1 MPLSSPNL
9 DDLRFQRDLV
19 DEARRRII
27 HYCPEWTEYN
37 LSDPG
42 ITLIELFAWMTEL
55 IVYRLNQVPEKH
67 YVEFLS
73 LLGMQRRP
81 ASSARA
87 DLTFWLS
94 ISLPISPEN
103 QDPVIVPQGVEVA
116 SRRVGEEE
124 EVIFTTDR
132 QLTIVPPKLTQL
144 RREEDFNK
152 NYLPRLGIETFYAFN
167 QTEPQVGDTFYL
179 GFDESRDISGH
190 ILQLTFECER
200 TQAVGVRREDPPWV
214 WECSRGDGIWE
225 EVLPSTRQ
233 GEKETTGGLNN
244 PKGNLVLY
252 LPLSMRP
259 DQVYGRGAYWVRCR
273 LEPRHPE
280 QGMYTESPRVTSVVA
295 HTLGATVPA
304 THAVI
309 EENEFLGH
317 SDGEPG
323 QTFQLEYAPIL
334 ALQEGETVE
343 IEEKRHG
350 ELVFVPWQFVPDFS
364 DSDRYDRHFTVDA
377 ATGEVSF
384 GPAVRQ
390 PDGTVRQYGRVPE
403 AGRSIR
409 FSRYRYGGG
418 VVGNVPSDT
427 LQMLTTSLA
436 YISRVTNLRR
446 ASGGRDAESIEEVKA
461 RAQRELRAQ
470 LRAVTAEDYEILAK
484 GATRTVERV
493 KCNMPQGSNGRL
505 PPGTIEI
512 IIVPAVAD
520 SLRVGDLTKLYVD
533 ETLAKTVQDHLDE
546 YRLLTTTLRIR
557 EPSYVGVKVHA
568 EIIPS
573 EYSRPE
579 VVKARVTESLNNFI
593 SPLAIAEDGAGNGQ
607 QDELMAGPAGHD
619 WEGWPFGRNLYVA
632 EIFSLIQRVP
642 GVKHIL
648 DVQLSTRSVIPSKE
662 FPPESEEQGRG
673 DTEVPDIES
682 AHDGS
687 EAGELRAVDQK
698 IIRVPADTLLCS
710 LDHEITLAAL
720 GEEEEDEDE
729 QS

>member
-1 MPLSSPNL
+1 MPLPSPNL

-67 YVEFLS
+67 YVEFLNM
-73 LLGMQRRP
+73 LGMQRRP

-94 ISLPISPEN
+94 VSLPISPEN
-103 QDPVIVPQGVEVA
+103 EEPVIVPQGVEVV
-116 SRRVGEEE
+116 SRSVDEEQ

-132 QLTIVPPKLTQL
+132 RLTIVPPRLAQL
-144 RREEDFNK
+144 RREEDFHK
-152 NYLPRLGIETFYAFN
+152 NYLPRLGIETFYAFDR
-167 QTEPQVGDTFYL
+167 TEPQEGDTFYL
-179 GFDESRDISGH
+179 GFEESQDISGH
-190 ILQLTFECER
+190 VLQLTFECER

-214 WECSRGDGIWE
+214 WECSMGDGTWE
-225 EVLPSTRQ
+225 EIRPSTRQ
-233 GEKETTGGLNN
+233 GEKDTTGGLNN
-244 PKGNLVLY
+244 PRGSLVLY
-252 LPLSMRP
+252 LPLGMRP
-259 DQVYGRGAYWVRCR
+259 DQVYGRSALWVRCR
-273 LEPRHPE
+273 LEPRRPE
-280 QGMYTESPRVTSVVA
+280 QGMYTESPRVSDVVA
-295 HTLGATVPA
+295 HTLGAAVPA

-309 EENEFLGH
+309 VEDEILGR

-323 QTFQLEYAPIL
+323 QTFLLEYAPIL
-334 ALQEGETVE
+334 ALQDGETVE
-343 IEEKRHG
+343 VEEKRHG
-350 ELVFVPWQFVPDFS
+350 EIVFVPWQSVSDFARS
-364 DSDRYDRHFTVDA
+364 ERYDRHFTVDT

-390 PDGTVRQYGRVPE
+390 PDGTVHQYGRIPE

-409 FSRYRYGGG
+409 FIRYRYGGG
-418 VVGNVPSDT
+418 VTGNVPADS

-446 ASGGRDAESIEEVKA
+446 ASGGRDAETIEEVKA

-493 KCNMPQGSNGRL
+493 KCNVPQDKGSDGRL
-505 PPGTIEI
+505 PPGTVEI
-512 IIVPAVAD
+512 LIVPAVAD
-520 SLRVGDLTKLYVD
+520 SLRVGDLTKLHVD
-533 ETLAKTVQDHLDE
+533 EALARTVGDHLDR
-546 YRLLTTTLRIR
+546 YRLLTTTLRIK
-557 EPSYVGVKVHA
+557 EPNYVGVKVHA

-573 EYSRPE
+573 EYSQPE
-579 VVKARVTESLNNFI
+579 LVQARVAESLRDFV
-593 SPLAIAEDGAGNGQ
+593 SPLAIAEDGVGNGQ
-607 QDELMAGPAGHD
+607 QDGSMANLTDDD

-642 GVKHIL
+642 GVKHVL
-648 DVQLSTRSVIPSKE
+648 DVQLSTRPVVPSKE
-662 FPPESEEQGRG
+662 SSPEGEE
-673 DTEVPDIES
+673 
-682 AHDGS
+682 
-687 EAGELRAVDQK
+687 DQEGVAEPLTVLDQRV
-698 IIRVPADTLLCS
+698 IRISADTLLCS
-710 LDHEITLAAL
+710 LNHEITSAGLEEL
-720 GEEEEDEDE
+720 EQELEEGDGGEQGENEPG
-729 QS
+729 

>member
-1 MPLSSPNL
+1 MSLPSPNL

-42 ITLIELFAWMTEL
+42 ITLIELFAWMTEM

-67 YVEFLS
+67 YVEFLN
-73 LLGMQRRP
+73 LLGMQRQP
-81 ASSARA
+81 ASSART

-94 ISLPISPEN
+94 VSLPISPDNEN
-103 QDPVIVPQGVEVA
+103 PVIVPQGTEVV
-116 SRRVGEEE
+116 SRRTGEEE

-132 QLTIVPPKLTQL
+132 KLTVVPPKLTQL
-144 RREEDFNK
+144 RRAEDFHK

-167 QTEPQVGDTFYL
+167 QTKPEVGDTFYL

-214 WECSRGDGIWE
+214 WECSMGDGTWE
-225 EVLPSTRQ
+225 EVLPSTRP
-233 GEKETTGGLNN
+233 GEKDTTGGLNN
-244 PKGNLVLY
+244 PKGSLVLY
-252 LPLSMRP
+252 LPLGMRP
-259 DQVYGRGAYWVRCR
+259 DQPSQVGGRSATWVRCR
-273 LEPRHPE
+273 LEPRRPE
-280 QGMYTESPRVTSVVA
+280 QGMYTESPRVTSLTA

-309 EENEFLGH
+309 VEDEVLGR

-343 IEEKRHG
+343 VEEKRHG
-350 ELVFVPWQFVPDFS
+350 EIVFVPWQSVPDFAH
-364 DSDRYDRHFTVDA
+364 SDRYDRHFTVDA

-390 PDGTVRQYGRVPE
+390 PDGTVHQYGRVPE

-409 FSRYRYGGG
+409 FTRYRYGGG
-418 VVGNVPSDT
+418 VQGNVPVDS
-427 LQMLTTSLA
+427 LQVLTTSLA

-446 ASGGRDAESIEEVKA
+446 ASGGRDPESIEEVKS

-470 LRAVTAEDYEILAK
+470 LRAVTAEDYEQLAQK
-484 GATRTVERV
+484 ATRAVARV
-493 KCNMPQGSNGRL
+493 KCNIPRDSHGRL
-505 PPGTIEI
+505 PPGMIEI
-512 IIVPAVAD
+512 LVVPAAAD
-520 SLRVGDLTKLYVD
+520 SLRAGDLTGLHVD
-533 ETLAKTVQDHLDE
+533 ETLTKTVEEYLDK
-546 YRLLTTTLRIR
+546 YRLLTTTLRIK
-557 EPSYVGVKVHA
+557 EPNYVGVKVHA

-573 EYSRPE
+573 EYSRPA
-579 VVKARVTESLNNFI
+579 VVIARVAESLRNLI
-593 SPLAIAEDGAGNGQ
+593 SPLTIAEDGMSNGQ
-607 QDELMAGPAGHD
+607 QDELMGGD

-642 GVKHIL
+642 GVKHVL
-648 DVQLSTRSVIPSKE
+648 DVQLSTRPVIPRKE
-662 FPPESEEQGRG
+662 LLPEAEENLPPEQ
-673 DTEVPDIES
+673 
-682 AHDGS
+682 
-687 EAGELRAVDQK
+687 ELRVVDQK
-698 IIRVPADTLLCS
+698 VVRVPTDTLLCS
-710 LDHEITLAAL
+710 LDHEITMVEL
-720 GEEEEDEDE
+720 GEGLGEEDE